1 MLQVAFIKPCVVPAS
16 KRCSPPLP
24 SIGQVKMALKLEY
37 CGWFLKQYC
46 KDLAPVVRNII
57 TGRITQMQT
66 SYLLL
71 RHGLITPIAKVN
83 PPKDIENDVCQIS
96 VLLQLAKVL
105 EMIQLQLN
113 S

>member
-1 MLQVAFIKPCVVPAS
+1 MVLETILQRSCPS
-16 KRCSPPLP
+16 CSQHHYRQNNPNANILP
-24 SIGQVKMALKLEY
+24 SIKT
-37 CGWFLKQYC
+37 WS
-46 KDLAPVVRNII
+46 DHP
-57 TGRITQMQT
+57 
-66 SYLLL
+66 
-71 RHGLITPIAKVN
+71 KVN